1 MATVASLN
9 EIGKKFKTLGWDLP
23 VADVPNWLAAQ
34 SIPAADLVAY
44 LDAAI
49 AAPAGWSDGS
59 PNGAKITAALKQR
72 GIAVT

>member
-34 SIPAADLVAY
+34 NIPAADLIAY

-49 AAPAGWSDGS
+49 AAPSGWSDGTV
-59 PNGAKITAALKQR
+59 NGAKITTALKAR
-72 GIAVT
+72 GIVVT